1 MLQVAR
7 LYWAV
12 PSRTT
17 LRNCMFVALT
27 SNSCKGWV
35 ERRYRRLNQ
44 HMWRRRLLLAKVT
57 RQIHKT
63 EELVSLGPV
72 CSTQVL
78 TQLPNRQIN
87 CYQNLVS
94 SSSRKSY
101 RQDSNLCQS
110 QSQREEHINQ
120 YRPLKRRISLQTRL
134 GKLHRKLRFYCSP
147 RTSYHL
153 EQQ

>member
-17 LRNCMFVALT
+17 LRNCMSVAFT

-35 ERRYRRLNQ
+35 GHRYRRLNR
-44 HMWRRRLLLAKVT
+44 HMLRRRLLLAKVT

-63 EELVSLGPV
+63 EELVSLSPV

-87 CYQNLVS
+87 CNQNLVS

-101 RQDSNLCQS
+101 RQDSNLCRNQS
-110 QSQREEHINQ
+110 WRQEHKDW
-120 YRPLKRRISLQTRL
+120 YRPLMRRISLQTRL
-134 GKLHRKLRFYCSP
+134 GKLHRKLRFYRSP
-147 RTSYHL
+147 RTRHYF